1 MLKFLFRDNDV
12 DVVVVQDGEENGA
25 PGGGFNQA
33 EDNSQVEFYFSPHL
47 DPDADLATNVDA
59 ATNADSLAEAELN
72 FLKLLSFLA
81 E

>member
-33 EDNSQVEFYFSPHL
+33 EDNSQVEFHYHA
-47 DPDADLATNVDA
+47 DAHADTVTDAD
-59 ATNADSLAEAELN
+59 ADSVTDAETVTDDADSDIQSPMLN
-72 FLKLLSFLA
+72 
-81 E
+81 